1 MDEFTRKFNTSEDRE
16 VQTHYILSAVYD
28 ALKEKGYEV
37 SLMAGPKEISP
48 NCGVALQFQPQY
60 RDEVESILK
69 EKDVLFEA
77 VHLYTP
83 KVEKGILKKLLGK

>member
-1 MDEFTRKFNTSEDRE
+1 MEQKQIGVVTFFSSQHAIRAE
-16 VQTHYILSAVYD
+16 
-28 ALKEKGYEV
+28 EKGYEV

>member
-1 MDEFTRKFNTSEDRE
+1 MEQKQIGVVTFFSSQHAIRAEET
-16 VQTHYILSAVYD
+16 
-28 ALKEKGYEV
+28 LKEKGYEV

-60 RDEVESILK
+60 RDE
-69 EKDVLFEA
+69 KDVLFEA

>member
-1 MDEFTRKFNTSEDRE
+1 MEQK
-16 VQTHYILSAVYD
+16 QI
-28 ALKEKGYEV
+28 
-37 SLMAGPKEISP
+37 
-48 NCGVALQFQPQY
+48 GVVTFFSSQHAI
-60 RDEVESILK
+60 RAEETLK